1 MNPKIAGKYSVCH
14 VPTPNDV
21 TVTHRPTNLLVKP
34 IRNALHGGMDCKSHR
49 KGDFEDDQLF
59 GLPND
64 VDCLF
69 GNKSMK
75 DSDSSSLRNKKHV
88 FFSRRMVLNNGR
100 TSFTGNYTKIVL
112 K

>member
-1 MNPKIAGKYSVCH
+1 MNPKIAGKYRVCH
-14 VPTPNDV
+14 VPSPNDV
-21 TVTHRPTNLLVKP
+21 TVAHRPTNLLVKP
-34 IRNALHGGMDCKSHR
+34 IRNALHEGMDCKSHR

-64 VDCLF
+64 VDCLLP
-69 GNKSMK
+69 MK

-100 TSFTGNYTKIVL
+100 TSVTGNYTNIVS